1 MLLSSITPKSLTV
14 WTGAMRLPKRLNFIL
29 NKAKLPT
36 TTVKPNQ
43 FRFRWVK
50 LESIRGHPSTN
61 RISTISESLQHNL
74 FRTNIHVTVY
84 LQIISI
90 GMGQQ
95 TKTTNQ
101 LHKIRGVQQK
111 QHWAQHWT
119 LRHTIIKKHRDIA
132 ITLCTD
138 TCWLL
143 PVKYD
148 ENHSSAEPRIP
159 KLISNRLS
167 RIEWSTVSKAA
178 LRSNMPKSDIC
189 PLSKAASISVTT
201 LRTAVSVEKNCR

>member
-1 MLLSSITPKSLTV
+1 MLLSSIIPKSLNSV
-14 WTGAMRLPKRLNFIL
+14 NWSNAIAKKLNVIL

-36 TTVKPNQ
+36 TTVKLNQ

-50 LESIRGHPSTN
+50 LESIQGHPSTN

-74 FRTNIHVTVY
+74 FRTNIHVTIY

-111 QHWAQHWT
+111 QH
-119 LRHTIIKKHRDIA
+119 
-132 ITLCTD
+132 
-138 TCWLL
+138 
-143 PVKYD
+143 
-148 ENHSSAEPRIP
+148 
-159 KLISNRLS
+159 
-167 RIEWSTVSKAA
+167 
-178 LRSNMPKSDIC
+178 
-189 PLSKAASISVTT
+189 
-201 LRTAVSVEKNCR
+201 